1 MKTIQTMQSLPESDM
16 MIIREGSLLRLFFG
30 FTPFIPIE
38 GEAKDLYNCEN
49 IDVQG
54 SSYASIVNAIMVDKY
69 PSDKVQAVLLN
80 YQDALDSTSEITEEK
95 RAEYIKE
102 YNDMQDYRKFAKEIA
117 RKCE

>member
-1 MKTIQTMQSLPESDM
+1 MKTIQTMLEVPTSDI
-16 MIIREGSLLRLFFG
+16 MIIREGNLLRLFFG
-30 FTPFIPIE
+30 FTPFIPIK

-80 YQDALDSTSEITEEK
+80 YQDALNATAEMTDEK
-95 RAEYIKE
+95 RAEYIAE

>member
-1 MKTIQTMQSLPESDM
+1 MLEVPTSDI
-16 MIIREGSLLRLFFG
+16 MIIREGNLLRLFFG

-54 SSYASIVNAIMVDKY
+54 RSYSAIVNAIIVDKY

-80 YQDALDSTSEITEEK
+80 YQDALDATSEITDEK
-95 RAEYIKE
+95 RAEYIDE
-102 YNDMQDYRKFAKEIA
+102 YNDMQAYRKFAKEIA
-117 RKCE
+117 RK

>member
-1 MKTIQTMQSLPESDM
+1 MQSLPESDM

-38 GEAKDLYNCEN
+38 GEAKGLYNCEN

-69 PSDKVQAVLLN
+69 PSDKVQAIILN
-80 YQDALDSTSEITEEK
+80 FQDAVNATEEK